1 VARNDRKPFTSV
13 DKLPD
18 DPLAM
23 PPPYWRGSGAVFHV
37 LDSLSALSELL
48 RELVPINERTA
59 SDLGGYYEKYPEGGH
74 GNAEIQEFADICGEL
89 WELEHRIKLRCETA
103 VLMSAIEAEDEVN
116 MFCVFNLPR
125 DVAEPIEKLSLPEK
139 LLIASTLVGKKNA
152 KSDAAFESI
161 SKLTAWRN
169 AFAHGHCVDRPV
181 KSLRHNHLISPP
193 EYPGVPDTLA
203 TTIRLVSHYVRV
215 SEYLR
220 SISINP
226 YTGGTSTDV
235 AEIRKFLRDIGRYH
249 FKGHN
254 HAYTIAEKDRV
265 S

>member
-1 VARNDRKPFTSV
+1 MARNDTKPITSV

-37 LDSLSALSELL
+37 LDSLSDLSELL
-48 RELVPINERTA
+48 RELVLINEKTTN
-59 SDLGGYYEKYPEGGH
+59 DLSTYYEKYPQPEGD
-74 GNAEIQEFADICGEL
+74 AELQEFCDICDEL

-116 MFCVFNLPR
+116 RFCVFNLPK

-161 SKLTAWRN
+161 SKLTGWRN
-169 AFAHGHCVDRPV
+169 AFAHGHCIDRPV
-181 KSLRHNHLISPP
+181 KSLRHNHLIRPP
-193 EYPGVPDTLA
+193 EYPGVPDTVAA
-203 TTIRLVSHYVRV
+203 TIKLVSHYVRA
-215 SEYLR
+215 SDYLQ

-226 YTGGTSTDV
+226 YTGGVFTEVD
-235 AEIRKFLRDIGRYH
+235 EIREVLREIGRYH
-249 FKGHN
+249 FEGHN
-254 HAYTIAEKDRV
+254 QAYTIAKKDHV
-265 S
+265 A